1 MSRLT
6 ELFHTILDHVAP
18 PRQPQLSAP
27 VFFESTQGAWA
38 RHDSA
43 SNTLWG
49 YAGIRLGIN
58 EAANQE
64 LIKLM
69 LSEMTRLHAQS
80 VHVGLLSYP
89 LAPAAIDTWEQAQS
103 ASECQAVTDLRQVRA
118 QWLSR
123 LGMRE
128 RVGYALVR
136 VKLDAT
142 DFEGQAERLSFFIG
156 ALRSCAH
163 TARAYSVPLCREDI
177 LRIVE
182 FSDNDTTSYADLVLS
197 DEGRLEKGWPEA
209 PAVRAELE
217 NADSSSRGTYHAT
230 LSMEP
235 RFGRKPARAQ
245 ARLRVPRN
253 NVRAEQLFRKHFY
266 MAGITSRDTPTGN
279 LHFPVARAV
288 SRWTESMPDKLYTM
302 APLTSRLPGQC
313 LSQGGMPLRSLAGEF
328 CNFAPFSDHHS
339 ANTLLLGDERAPTL
353 TVAGEL
359 VLAHLAAGQTAFIID
374 DTGEFAP
381 LTEALNGERVV
392 IGTEGPQGL
401 DMTRSMAPD
410 QDIGEVASWLIA
422 LAGVPATDALR
433 FFAGQTLYDLS
444 RLMGGQEITLAMVQR
459 MFSGMDNHYAEL
471 LAAGLA
477 PFVGKGAY
485 AGLFAGEPREYGHSK
500 LTVVDVSA
508 WKGKSV
514 LPHIVAAVMQLASRR
529 YRLRKDQP
537 HVQKLFVLNQTAAF
551 DMYGVAQQQHWLEEW
566 LRRARRLN
574 MGALLTAEPNA
585 VAPGGALFELAD
597 SFPNWLVLSL
607 TSGATRVLRSQL
619 GFTSRH
625 TWELGC
631 IPFYGTMQPA
641 IRMLVFT
648 NNVPAVY
655 EFRPDPDSVNLFAR
669 CRETARRAISARGAE
684 GQRNSQAEQMTATEA
699 S

>member
-6 ELFHTILDHVAP
+6 ELFHTTLDYVVP
-18 PRQPQLSAP
+18 PRQPHLSAP
-27 VFFESTQGAWA
+27 VFFESTPGAWA

-43 SNTLWG
+43 SNSLWG

-58 EAANQE
+58 EAADQE

-80 VHVGLLSYP
+80 VHVGLLSYSLP
-89 LAPAAIDTWEQAQS
+89 PAAIETWEQAQS
-103 ASECQAVTDLRQVRA
+103 VSECQAVTDLRHARA

-128 RVGYALVR
+128 RVGYVLVR
-136 VKLDAT
+136 VKLEAT

-156 ALRSCAH
+156 ALRSCAQ

-182 FSDNDTTSYADLVLS
+182 LSDNDTNNYADLVLS
-197 DEGRLEKGWPEA
+197 DEGRQEKGWPEA

-217 NADSSSRGTYHAT
+217 NADSSARGTYHAT

-235 RFGRKPARAQ
+235 RFGLNPARAQ
-245 ARLRVPRN
+245 AGLRVPRS

-266 MAGITSRDTPTGN
+266 MAGITSRDMPTGD

-288 SRWTESMPDKLYTM
+288 SRWAESTPDKLYTM
-302 APLTSRLPGQC
+302 APLTTRLPGQA
-313 LSQGGMPLRSLAGEF
+313 LSQGGMPLRSLAGEL
-328 CNFAPFSDHHS
+328 CNFAPFAGGYA
-339 ANTLLLGDERAPTL
+339 ANTLLLGDERAPAL
-353 TVAGEL
+353 DIAGEL
-359 VLAHLAAGQTAFIID
+359 VLAQLAAGQAAFIID
-374 DTGEFAP
+374 DTGEFAH
-381 LTEALNGERVV
+381 LAEAFNGERVV
-392 IGTEGPQGL
+392 IGTEGHQSL
-401 DMTRSMAPD
+401 DLTCGMAPD
-410 QDIGEVASWLIA
+410 VDIEEVAAWLIA
-422 LAGVPATDALR
+422 LAGVPLTDALR
-433 FFAGQTLYDLS
+433 SFAGKMLYDLY
-444 RLMGGQEITLAMVQR
+444 RLTAGQGINLVMVQQ
-459 MFSGMDNHYAEL
+459 MLSGMESQHAEV

-485 AGLFAGEPREYGHSK
+485 AGLFSGEARAYGQGR

-508 WKGKSV
+508 WSGTAL
-514 LPHIVAAVMQLASRR
+514 LPRIVEAVMKLASRR
-529 YRLRKDQP
+529 YRLQP
-537 HVQKLFVLNQTAAF
+537 DPIHAQKLFVLNHAAI
-551 DMYGVAQQQHWLEEW
+551 DGHGGWSQQHWLEEW
-566 LRRARRLN
+566 LRRARRFN

-585 VAPGGALFELAD
+585 IAPGGALCELAD

-619 GFTSRH
+619 GFTSRQ
-625 TWELGC
+625 TWELSC
-631 IPFYGTMQPA
+631 IPYYGTMQPA

-655 EFRPDPDSVNLFAR
+655 EFRPDPDSIALFAR
-669 CRETARRAISARGAE
+669 CRETARRAISARAAE
-684 GQRNSQAEQMTATEA
+684 EQRNSQAEQMTAKEA
-699 S
+699 P